1 MYTLSQKFVDSLIEH
16 NSKQKSLEIFTECI
30 SKYGN
35 VCLDSIFSGGYLKMI
50 NEKMKFRTSQQQLE
64 LFNYIW
70 YFSKHKVKSFYNNYG
85 ELEPLI
91 VELIKKK
98 GNIEEFVARWAIDL
112 FRSEVLKEGLKR
124 LERNFDQRL
133 VDDLVS
139 YIPSRHGYTCYN
151 ELFEIKLEIIKREFN
166 NKFLFN
172 SIIDDLRRE
181 ELSQVNKF
189 ISWIKNDVNPFF
201 IGLFFILYW
210 NSDLLTN
217 VYDELWE
224 LKDIKI
230 SIESYKRV
238 CEIGFRL
245 TEKTNWT
252 RVTELNQL
260 NGFEKLL
267 AGIIATK
274 DKPDDFK
281 NVWKHWLKNKQK

>member
-1 MYTLSQKFVDSLIEH
+1 MYTLSQKFAESLIEH
-16 NSKQKSLEIFTECI
+16 DSKQKSLKLFAKCI

-35 VCLDSIFSGGYLKMI
+35 VCLDSIFSGDDLRMI
-50 NEKMKFRTSQQQLE
+50 NGRMKLKTFQELLE

-70 YFSKHKVKSFYNNYG
+70 YFSKHKVKNFYNDFN
-85 ELEPLI
+85 ELESLI
-91 VELIKKK
+91 VKLIKKK
-98 GNIEEFVARWAIDL
+98 GNIEEFVARWTIDI

-124 LERNFDQRL
+124 LELHFDQEL
-133 VDDLVS
+133 IDDLVG
-139 YIPSRHGYTCYN
+139 YIPSKRGYTCSQ
-151 ELFEIKLEIIKREFN
+151 ELFEIKFEIIKREFN
-166 NKFLFN
+166 NKFFFN
-172 SIIDDLRRE
+172 SIINDLRSE
-181 ELSQVNKF
+181 ELERVNEF

-201 IGLFFILYW
+201 IGLFYILYW
-210 NSDLLTN
+210 NSELTTN

-224 LKDIKI
+224 LKNIKI

-252 RVTELNQL
+252 RVSELYQL

>member
-1 MYTLSQKFVDSLIEH
+1 MFTLSQKFVESLIEH
-16 NSKQKSLEIFTECI
+16 NSKQESFKIFAKCI

-70 YFSKHKVKSFYNNYG
+70 YFSKHKVKGFYNNFG
-85 ELEPLI
+85 ELESLI
-91 VELIKKK
+91 IELVKSK
-98 GNIEEFVARWAIDL
+98 GNCEEFVARWPIDL
-112 FRSEVLKEGLKR
+112 FRSEVLKETLKVF
-124 LERNFDQRL
+124 EQNFDQRL
-133 VDDLVS
+133 IDDIAG
-139 YIPSRHGYTCYN
+139 YIPSRHGYTCSQK
-151 ELFEIKLEIIKREFN
+151 LFEIKLEVIKREFN

-172 SIIDDLRRE
+172 SIIDDLRQE
-181 ELSQVNKF
+181 ELERVNEF

-201 IGLFFILYW
+201 IRLFFILYW
-210 NSDLLTN
+210 NRDLTTN

-238 CEIGFRL
+238 CGVGLRL
-245 TEKTNWT
+245 VDKTNWT
-252 RVTELNQL
+252 RTQELDQL

-267 AGIIATK
+267 AGIVATK